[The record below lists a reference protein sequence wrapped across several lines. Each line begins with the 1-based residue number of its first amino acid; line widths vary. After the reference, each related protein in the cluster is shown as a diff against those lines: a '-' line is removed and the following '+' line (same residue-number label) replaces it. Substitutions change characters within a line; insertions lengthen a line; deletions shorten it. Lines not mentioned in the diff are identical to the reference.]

1 MLKLAYE
8 IGVKL
13 ALEEAGVATVTGADA
28 FAAAAVAGLDARN
41 TEDLGEAPEDPKKD
55 YESGDNS
62 QEAWGPAMSLTGG
75 GA

>member
-8 IGVKL
+8 IGVKR
-13 ALEEAGVATVTGADA
+13 ALEEAGIAPVTGADA
-28 FAAAAVAGLDARN
+28 FAAAAVAALGAKN
-41 TEDLGEAPEDPKKD
+41 TEDLGEAPDDTGDD

-62 QEAWGPAMSLTGG
+62 QVAWGPEMSLIGG